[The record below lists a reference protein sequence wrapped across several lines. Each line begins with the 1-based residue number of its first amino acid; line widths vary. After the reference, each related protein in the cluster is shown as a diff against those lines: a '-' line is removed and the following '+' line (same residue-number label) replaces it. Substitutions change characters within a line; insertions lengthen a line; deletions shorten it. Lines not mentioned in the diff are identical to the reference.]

1 MGLVKKAILRGG
13 LPFIIMTGISIS
25 MKYKGMD
32 PYQVKST
39 FLTGLI
45 ITAVAAASVLYEIEG
60 WSLKKQS
67 IVHFLLMLVTVFP
80 CLMVSGWFPL
90 NTPLDFIKLIG
101 IFLLVGLV
109 LWSLFYVL
117 FSKVIK
123 S

>member
-13 LPFIIMTGISIS
+13 IPFVIMTGISIS

-39 FLTGLI
+39 FLTDLI

-67 IVHFLLMLVTVFP
+67 YDEI
-80 CLMVSGWFPL
+80 S
-90 NTPLDFIKLIG
+90 
-101 IFLLVGLV
+101 
-109 LWSLFYVL
+109 
-117 FSKVIK
+117 
-123 S
+123 